1 MNFIYI
7 YQNCEYLIN
16 FVFNGY
22 ISLNYVYSLLT
33 LESAWYV
40 FLLTLRLSHFISLAS
55 FLTLR
60 SSPFASKKSFL
71 TLQTSTIAPHPS
83 LKKKLHFFLSLSD
96 ACHFYTQNQR
106 SKMSFQ
112 STSSASCDGASSE
125 ATSNSSDVANRR
137 GLELDVDGTQ
147 LNATVDENAN
157 LSPAFAL
164 ATSKRWA

>member
-83 LKKKLHFFLSLSD
+83 LKKKKLHFFLSLSD
-96 ACHFYTQNQR
+96 ACH
-106 SKMSFQ
+106 FQ

-157 LSPAFAL
+157 LSPAFTL